1 MIRRSLSDRSLRACA
16 GFHLFELVIVL
27 AVIGV
32 LLAMAYPRFRGFET
46 RRETR
51 NAVAAVAGVLQ
62 RAREDAIK
70 TGVPHLVVVK
80 PPAAGGGGSCP
91 GGGDPAKLQVVRD
104 NDSSYS
110 ATPGDVVAD
119 VDVDGLDDCSVALY
133 GEGSDA
139 TPFPDL
145 AMPSE
150 DVGSTAQSIAQSLAG
165 IVGGLTG
172 GLSGSGSSGS
182 GSNSGSGSSG
192 SGSSGSGSSGS
203 GSSGSGS
210 SGSGSSGSGSGS
222 SGSGSGGLAGLV
234 GGVAGAAGGAISGV
248 TSVVGSTIGA
258 AVASGGA
265 AAGMTHG
272 STLPLGDDGLP
283 VAAFTPAG
291 WAVDP
296 STPGSAGSGSGAIY
310 VTDGENAVYAAVV
323 QPLGRVLVRGYDAAN
338 GAWK

>member
-133 GEGSDA
+133 GEGGDA

-150 DVGSTAQSIAQSLAG
+150 DVGSTAQGIAQSLAG
-165 IVGGLTG
+165 IVGGLAG
-172 GLSGSGSSGS
+172 GLSGSGSGGS

-192 SGSSGSGSSGS
+192 SGSSGSGS
-203 GSSGSGS
+203 
-210 SGSGSSGSGSGS
+210 SGSGS

-248 TSVVGSTIGA
+248 TSVVGSTIAA

-310 VTDGENAVYAAVV
+310 VTDGDNAVYAAVV